1 MARRKGFD
9 GEDNRWIAPNEVK
22 RDPKVN
28 RFYEDARARKMVRDG
43 FDERR
48 ARSAGYVVSERA
60 NGDLIWLDGQHRSGA
75 AEMAGVGDTPV
86 QMTVLVGLSESEEAD
101 WVLLFQEG
109 KKATTP
115 IDAHRLGVRAGR
127 EADLILDAVCRKYEI
142 TANGGNG
149 EGKLGAVGVARKIAE
164 KENGERLLD
173 LAFGT
178 LINAYGNSSTSLEGP
193 LIRGLAYFW
202 EHNNGNV
209 DKASLIT
216 KLSKRRGGSA
226 GLLGSAKGQQDT
238 DGQPIYK
245 CVASQVIGT
254 YNKGKRTGQL
264 PTL

>member
-1 MARRKGFD
+1 MSASKGFD
-9 GEDNRWIAPNEVK
+9 GEDIRWIAPDEVK

-28 RFYEDARARKMVRDG
+28 RFYEDARARKMVREG

-60 NGDLIWLDGQHRSGA
+60 NGDLIWLDGQHRGA
-75 AEMAGVGDTPV
+75 AAQMAGVGQVKV
-86 QMTVLVGLSESEEAD
+86 QMTVLTGLTEAEEAN
-101 WVLLFQEG
+101 WVLTFAEG
-109 KKATTP
+109 KKSTTP
-115 IDAHRLGVRAGR
+115 VDAHRLGVRAGR
-127 EADLILDAVCRKYEI
+127 PADLILDDICKKHEVL
-142 TANGGNG
+142 ANGANG

-173 LAFGT
+173 LTFGT
-178 LINAYGNSSTSLEGP
+178 LIAAYGNSSTSLEGP
-193 LIRGLAYFW
+193 LVRGLAYFW

-216 KLSKRRGGSA
+216 KLSKRKGGAA

-254 YNKGKRTGQL
+254 YNKAKRTGQL